1 MSIRFSYDTGTFEIG
16 RYRGAPVYLSV
27 MFFLSGLALA
37 FPFWR
42 RFDLRGLAM
51 TAIFLAI
58 FFGSILLHE
67 LAHAYMAT
75 RYRVRVERID
85 LNVLG
90 GLVHLRGLP
99 HTMQQDFLITLAGP
113 LSNLALGLVA
123 LALFWPVMPSP
134 PMTIEVGGVAAT
146 GYLPEPGVLAQLLQA
161 TAVLNIGLCVVN
173 LLPGIPLD
181 GGKLVY
187 LLIEHRWNARTAMLT
202 VSALGMVFAC
212 FTFFLLLASLLL
224 GCPIWAPPA
233 FNPNL
238 QAFVAA
244 RRRNWVRW
252 DAVSR
257 S

>member
-1 MSIRFSYDTGTFEIG
+1 MAIRFSYDTGTFEIG
-16 RYRGAPVYLSV
+16 RYHSAPIHLSV
-27 MFFLSGLALA
+27 MFFVSGLALA

-42 RFDLRGLAM
+42 RFDVRGLVL
-51 TAIFLAI
+51 TVIFIAIFL
-58 FFGSILLHE
+58 GSVLLHE

-113 LSNLALGLVA
+113 VSNLALGLVA
-123 LALFWPVMPSP
+123 LVLLWPVMPSAP
-134 PMTIEVGGVAAT
+134 STIAVGGTAVAE
-146 GYLPEPGVLAQLLQA
+146 YMPEPGMLAQLLQA
-161 TAVLNIGLCVVN
+161 AAVLNIGLFVVN
-173 LLPGIPLD
+173 LFPAIPLD

-187 LLIEHRWNARTAMLT
+187 LLIEHRWNARTAMLI
-202 VSALGMVFAC
+202 VSGLGMVFAF

-233 FNPNL
+233 FRPNL
-238 QAFVAA
+238 QAFLAA
-244 RRRNWVRW
+244 RHGRGRW
-252 DAVSR
+252 ETVAS
-257 S
+257 